1 MYQLPRNPT
10 WAFWGREGNLPRQDC
25 HPMGA
30 RAALGHTA
38 WEVGSWYAFWGP
50 GGKVCMDPTSV
61 MCGLGGFFR
70 EG

>member
-1 MYQLPRNPT
+1 
-10 WAFWGREGNLPRQDC
+10 
-25 HPMGA
+25 MGA